1 MEFIESFMKFSFSD
15 DDIFR
20 IEEDELVKDVQ
31 NVKACECVV
40 LISENVALI
49 EAKSSSPRIDNEENF
64 QKFISDIGQ
73 KFADSLQLFSDIK
86 SKAKGDEAFQRLPV
100 NLQNTQVPTEAY
112 KIYLIIHGHQLDW
125 LSGLM
130 DALRKELKDVLN
142 QWNLRDA
149 NVKVYNEATALEN
162 KLIVAYIPRPETAAL
177 RQPDGSPDVAKVQAW
192 FTAHEQQSNAE

>member
-20 IEEDELVKDVQ
+20 IEDDELVKDVE

-49 EAKSSSPRIDNEENF
+49 EAKSSSPRVENEEKF

-86 SKAKGDEAFQRLPV
+86 SKIKGEEAFLRLPV
-100 NLQNTQVPTEAY
+100 NLQNTQIATEAY
-112 KIYLIIHGHQLDW
+112 KIYLIIHGHQFDW

-130 DALRKELKDVLN
+130 DALRKELKDVVK
-142 QWNLRDA
+142 QWNLRDS

-162 KLIVAYIPRPETAAL
+162 KLIVAYIPKAETKSL
-177 RQPDGSPDVAKVQAW
+177 RLPDGSIDDAKVQAW
-192 FTAHEQQSNAE
+192 FAAHDGDKK

>member
-15 DDIFR
+15 DNIFR
-20 IEEDELVKDVQ
+20 IEEDELVKDVE

-49 EAKSSSPRIDNEENF
+49 EAKSSSPRIENEEKF

-86 SKAKGDEAFQRLPV
+86 SKEKGDEAFQRLPV
-100 NLQNTQVPTEAY
+100 NLQNTQIATEAY

-125 LSGLM
+125 LLGLM
-130 DALRKELKDVLN
+130 DALRKELNDVVK
-142 QWNLRDA
+142 QWNLRDSHI
-149 NVKVYNEATALEN
+149 KVYNEATALEN
-162 KLIVAYIPRPETAAL
+162 KLIVAYIPKAETKAL
-177 RQPDGSPDVAKVQAW
+177 RLPDGSVDDAKVQAW
-192 FTAHEQQSNAE
+192 FAAHKDDEQ

>member
-20 IEEDELVKDVQ
+20 IEDDELVKDVE

-49 EAKSSSPRIDNEENF
+49 EAKSSSPRVENEEKF

-86 SKAKGDEAFQRLPV
+86 SKEKGDEAFQRLPV
-100 NLQNTQVPTEAY
+100 NLQNTQITTEVY

-125 LSGLM
+125 LLGLM
-130 DALRKELKDVLN
+130 DALRKELKDVVK
-142 QWNLRDA
+142 QWNLRDS
-149 NVKVYNEATALEN
+149 NVKVYNETTALEN
-162 KLIVAYIPRPETAAL
+162 KLIVAYIPKAETKAL
-177 RQPDGSPDVAKVQAW
+177 RLPDGSVDDAKVQAW
-192 FTAHEQQSNAE
+192 FAAHEDDEQ

>member
-1 MEFIESFMKFSFSD
+1 MKFSFSD

-20 IEEDELVKDVQ
+20 IEDDELVKDVE

-49 EAKSSSPRIDNEENF
+49 EAKSSSPRVENEEKF

-86 SKAKGDEAFQRLPV
+86 SKIKGEEAFLRLPV
-100 NLQNTQVPTEAY
+100 NLQNTQIATEAY
-112 KIYLIIHGHQLDW
+112 KIYLIIHGHQFDW

-130 DALRKELKDVLN
+130 DALRKELKDVVK
-142 QWNLRDA
+142 QWNLRDS

-162 KLIVAYIPRPETAAL
+162 KLIVAYIPKAETKSL
-177 RQPDGSPDVAKVQAW
+177 RLPDGSIDDAKVQAW
-192 FTAHEQQSNAE
+192 FAAHDGDKK

>member
-20 IEEDELVKDVQ
+20 IEDDELVKDVE

-49 EAKSSSPRIDNEENF
+49 EAKSSSPRIENEEKF
-64 QKFISDIGQ
+64 QKFISDISQ
-73 KFADSLQLFSDIK
+73 KFTDSLQLFSDIK
-86 SKAKGDEAFQRLPV
+86 NKVKGEEAFQRLPV
-100 NLQNTQVPTEAY
+100 NLQNTQAATDAY

-125 LSGLM
+125 LLGLM
-130 DALRKELKDVLN
+130 DALRKELKDVVK
-142 QWNLRDA
+142 QWNLRDS

-162 KLIVAYIPRPETAAL
+162 KLIVAYIPKAETKSL
-177 RQPDGSPDVAKVQAW
+177 RLPDGSVDDAKVQAW
-192 FTAHEQQSNAE
+192 FAAHEDDAQ

>member
-20 IEEDELVKDVQ
+20 IEDDELVKDVE
-31 NVKACECVV
+31 NIKACECVV
-40 LISENVALI
+40 LISENIALI
-49 EAKSSSPRIDNEENF
+49 EAKSSSPRIESEEKF

-86 SKAKGDEAFQRLPV
+86 NKVRGEEAFQRLPV
-100 NLQNTQVPTEAY
+100 NLQNTQITTEAY

-125 LSGLM
+125 LLGLL
-130 DALRKELKDVLN
+130 DALRKELKDVVK
-142 QWNLRDA
+142 QWNLRDS

-162 KLIVAYIPRPETAAL
+162 KLIVAYIPKADTKSL
-177 RQPDGSPDVAKVQAW
+177 RQPDGSIDDAKVQAW
-192 FTAHEQQSNAE
+192 FTAHDGDA

>member
-20 IEEDELVKDVQ
+20 IEDDELVKDVE

-49 EAKSSSPRIDNEENF
+49 EAKSSSPRVENEEKF

-86 SKAKGDEAFQRLPV
+86 SKIKGEEAFLRLPV
-100 NLQNTQVPTEAY
+100 NLQNTQIATEAY

-125 LSGLM
+125 LLGLM
-130 DALRKELKDVLN
+130 DALRKELKDVVK
-142 QWNLRDA
+142 QWNLRDS

-162 KLIVAYIPRPETAAL
+162 KLIVAYIPKAETKSL
-177 RQPDGSPDVAKVQAW
+177 RLPDGSIDDAKVQAW
-192 FTAHEQQSNAE
+192 FAAHDGDKK

>member
-20 IEEDELVKDVQ
+20 IEEDELVKDVE

-49 EAKSSSPRIDNEENF
+49 EAKSSSPRVENEEKF

-86 SKAKGDEAFQRLPV
+86 SKIKGEEAFLRLPV
-100 NLQNTQVPTEAY
+100 NLQNTQIATEAY
-112 KIYLIIHGHQLDW
+112 KIYLIIHGHQFDW

-130 DALRKELKDVLN
+130 DALRKELKDVVK
-142 QWNLRDA
+142 QWNLRDS

-162 KLIVAYIPRPETAAL
+162 KLIVAYIPKAETKSL
-177 RQPDGSPDVAKVQAW
+177 RLPDGSIDDAKVQAW
-192 FTAHEQQSNAE
+192 LAAHDGDKK

>member
-20 IEEDELVKDVQ
+20 IEEDELVKDVE

-49 EAKSSSPRIDNEENF
+49 EAKSSSPRIKNEEKF

-86 SKAKGDEAFQRLPV
+86 SKEKGDEAFQRLPV
-100 NLQNTQVPTEAY
+100 NLQNTQIATEAY

-125 LSGLM
+125 LLGLM
-130 DALRKELKDVLN
+130 DALRKELNDVVK
-142 QWNLRDA
+142 QWNLRDS

-162 KLIVAYIPRPETAAL
+162 KLIVAYIPKAETKAL
-177 RQPDGSPDVAKVQAW
+177 RLPDGSVDDAKVQAW
-192 FTAHEQQSNAE
+192 FAAHKDDEQ

>member
-20 IEEDELVKDVQ
+20 IEEDELVKDVE

-49 EAKSSSPRIDNEENF
+49 
-64 QKFISDIGQ
+64 
-73 KFADSLQLFSDIK
+73 
-86 SKAKGDEAFQRLPV
+86 
-100 NLQNTQVPTEAY
+100 
-112 KIYLIIHGHQLDW
+112 
-125 LSGLM
+125 
-130 DALRKELKDVLN
+130 
-142 QWNLRDA
+142 
-149 NVKVYNEATALEN
+149 EATALEN

>member
-20 IEEDELVKDVQ
+20 IEEDELVKDVE

-49 EAKSSSPRIDNEENF
+49 EAKSSSPRIENEEKF

-86 SKAKGDEAFQRLPV
+86 SKEKGDEAFQRLPV
-100 NLQNTQVPTEAY
+100 NLQNTQIATEAY

-125 LSGLM
+125 LLGLM
-130 DALRKELKDVLN
+130 DALRKELNDVVK
-142 QWNLRDA
+142 QWNLRDS
-149 NVKVYNEATALEN
+149 NIKVYNEATALEN
-162 KLIVAYIPRPETAAL
+162 KLIVAYIPKAETKAL
-177 RQPDGSPDVAKVQAW
+177 RLPDGSVDDAKVQAW
-192 FTAHEQQSNAE
+192 FAAHKDDEQ

>member
-20 IEEDELVKDVQ
+20 IEEDELVKDVE

-49 EAKSSSPRIDNEENF
+49 EAKSSSPKIENEEKF

-86 SKAKGDEAFQRLPV
+86 SKEKGDEAFQRLPV
-100 NLQNTQVPTEAY
+100 NLQNTQITTEAY

-125 LSGLM
+125 LLGLM
-130 DALRKELKDVLN
+130 DALRKELKDVVK
-142 QWNLRDA
+142 QWNLRDS
-149 NVKVYNEATALEN
+149 NVKVYNETTALEN
-162 KLIVAYIPRPETAAL
+162 KLIVAYIPKAETKAL
-177 RQPDGSPDVAKVQAW
+177 RLPDGSVDDAKVQAW
-192 FTAHEQQSNAE
+192 FAAHEDDEQ

>member
-20 IEEDELVKDVQ
+20 IEEDELVKDVE

-49 EAKSSSPRIDNEENF
+49 EAKSSSPRIENEEKF

-86 SKAKGDEAFQRLPV
+86 SKEKGDEAFQRLPV
-100 NLQNTQVPTEAY
+100 NLQNTQIATEAY

-125 LSGLM
+125 LLGLM
-130 DALRKELKDVLN
+130 DALRKELNDVVK
-142 QWNLRDA
+142 QWNLRDS

-162 KLIVAYIPRPETAAL
+162 KLIVAYIPKAETKAL
-177 RQPDGSPDVAKVQAW
+177 RLPDGCVDDAKVQAW
-192 FTAHEQQSNAE
+192 FAAHKDDEQ

>member
-20 IEEDELVKDVQ
+20 IEEDELVKDVE

-49 EAKSSSPRIDNEENF
+49 EAKSSSPRIENEEKF

-86 SKAKGDEAFQRLPV
+86 SKEKGDEAFQRLPV
-100 NLQNTQVPTEAY
+100 NLQNTQIATEAY

-125 LSGLM
+125 LLGLM
-130 DALRKELKDVLN
+130 DALRKELNDVVK
-142 QWNLRDA
+142 QWNLRDS

-162 KLIVAYIPRPETAAL
+162 RLIVAYIPKAETKAL
-177 RQPDGSPDVAKVQAW
+177 RLPDGSVDDAKVQAW
-192 FTAHEQQSNAE
+192 FAAHKDDEQ

>member
-20 IEEDELVKDVQ
+20 IEEDELVKDVE

-49 EAKSSSPRIDNEENF
+49 EAKSSSPRIENEEKF

-86 SKAKGDEAFQRLPV
+86 SKEKGDEAFQRLPV
-100 NLQNTQVPTEAY
+100 NLQNTQIATEAY

-125 LSGLM
+125 LLGLM
-130 DALRKELKDVLN
+130 DALRKELNDVVK
-142 QWNLRDA
+142 QWNLRDS
-149 NVKVYNEATALEN
+149 NIKVYNEATALEN
-162 KLIVAYIPRPETAAL
+162 KLIVAYIPKAETKAL
-177 RQPDGSPDVAKVQAW
+177 RLPDGSIDDAKVQAW
-192 FTAHEQQSNAE
+192 FAAHKDDEQ

>member
-1 MEFIESFMKFSFSD
+1 MEFIESFMKVSFSD

-20 IEEDELVKDVQ
+20 IEDDELVKDVE

-49 EAKSSSPRIDNEENF
+49 EAKSSSPRVENEEKF

-86 SKAKGDEAFQRLPV
+86 SKIKGEEAFLRLPV
-100 NLQNTQVPTEAY
+100 SLQNTQIATEAY

-130 DALRKELKDVLN
+130 DALRKELKDVVK
-142 QWNLRDA
+142 QWNLRDS
-149 NVKVYNEATALEN
+149 NVKVYNETTALEN
-162 KLIVAYIPRPETAAL
+162 KLIVAYIPKAETKAL
-177 RQPDGSPDVAKVQAW
+177 RLPDGSVDDAKVQAW
-192 FTAHEQQSNAE
+192 FAAHEDDEQ

>member
-15 DDIFR
+15 DNIFR
-20 IEEDELVKDVQ
+20 IEEDELVKDVE

-49 EAKSSSPRIDNEENF
+49 EAKSSSPRIENEEKF

-86 SKAKGDEAFQRLPV
+86 SKEKGDEAFQRLPV
-100 NLQNTQVPTEAY
+100 NLQNTQIATEAY

-125 LSGLM
+125 LLGLM
-130 DALRKELKDVLN
+130 DALRKELNDVVK
-142 QWNLRDA
+142 QWNLRDS

-162 KLIVAYIPRPETAAL
+162 KLIVAYIPKAETKAL
-177 RQPDGSPDVAKVQAW
+177 RLPDGSVDDAKVQAW
-192 FTAHEQQSNAE
+192 FAAHEDDEQ

>member
-20 IEEDELVKDVQ
+20 IEEDELVKDVE

-49 EAKSSSPRIDNEENF
+49 EAKSSSPRIENEEKF

-86 SKAKGDEAFQRLPV
+86 SKEKGDEAFQRLPV
-100 NLQNTQVPTEAY
+100 NLQNTQITTEAY

-125 LSGLM
+125 LLGLM
-130 DALRKELKDVLN
+130 DALRKELKDVVK
-142 QWNLRDA
+142 QWNLRDS
-149 NVKVYNEATALEN
+149 NVKVYNETTALEN
-162 KLIVAYIPRPETAAL
+162 KLIVAYIPKAETKAL
-177 RQPDGSPDVAKVQAW
+177 RLPDGSVDDAKVQAW
-192 FTAHEQQSNAE
+192 FAAHEDDEQ

>member
-20 IEEDELVKDVQ
+20 IEEDELVKDVE

-49 EAKSSSPRIDNEENF
+49 EAKSSSPRIENEEKF

-86 SKAKGDEAFQRLPV
+86 SKEKGDEAFQRLPV
-100 NLQNTQVPTEAY
+100 NLQNTQIATEAY

-125 LSGLM
+125 LLGLM
-130 DALRKELKDVLN
+130 DALRKELNDVVK
-142 QWNLRDA
+142 QWNLRDS
-149 NVKVYNEATALEN
+149 NIKVYNEATALEK
-162 KLIVAYIPRPETAAL
+162 KLIVAYIPKAETKVL
-177 RQPDGSPDVAKVQAW
+177 RLPDGSVDDAKVQAW
-192 FTAHEQQSNAE
+192 FAAHEDDEQ

>member
-20 IEEDELVKDVQ
+20 IEEDELVKDVE

-49 EAKSSSPRIDNEENF
+49 EAKSSSPRIENEEKF

-86 SKAKGDEAFQRLPV
+86 SKEKGDEAFQRLPV
-100 NLQNTQVPTEAY
+100 NLQNAQIATEAY

-125 LSGLM
+125 LLGLM
-130 DALRKELKDVLN
+130 DALRKELNDVVK
-142 QWNLRDA
+142 QWNLRDS

-162 KLIVAYIPRPETAAL
+162 KLIVAYIPKAETKAL
-177 RQPDGSPDVAKVQAW
+177 RLPDGSVDDAKVQAW
-192 FTAHEQQSNAE
+192 FVAHKDDEQ

>member
-15 DDIFR
+15 DNIFR
-20 IEEDELVKDVQ
+20 IEEDELVKDVE

-49 EAKSSSPRIDNEENF
+49 EAKSSSPRIENEEKF

-86 SKAKGDEAFQRLPV
+86 SKEKGDEAFQRLPV
-100 NLQNTQVPTEAY
+100 NLQNTQIATEAY

-125 LSGLM
+125 LLGLM
-130 DALRKELKDVLN
+130 DALRKELNDVVK
-142 QWNLRDA
+142 QWNLRDSHI
-149 NVKVYNEATALEN
+149 KVYNEATALEN
-162 KLIVAYIPRPETAAL
+162 KLIVAYIPKAETKAL
-177 RQPDGSPDVAKVQAW
+177 RLPDGSVDDAKVQAW
-192 FTAHEQQSNAE
+192 FAAHEDDEQ

>member
-20 IEEDELVKDVQ
+20 IEDDELVKDVE

-49 EAKSSSPRIDNEENF
+49 EAKSSSPRVENEEKF

-86 SKAKGDEAFQRLPV
+86 SKIKGEEAFLRLPV
-100 NLQNTQVPTEAY
+100 NLQNTQIATEAY
-112 KIYLIIHGHQLDW
+112 KIYLIIHGHQFDW

-130 DALRKELKDVLN
+130 DALRKELKDVVK
-142 QWNLRDA
+142 QWNLRDS

-162 KLIVAYIPRPETAAL
+162 KLIVAYIPKAETKSL
-177 RQPDGSPDVAKVQAW
+177 RLPDGSIDDAKVQAW
-192 FTAHEQQSNAE
+192 LAAHDGDKK

>member
-20 IEEDELVKDVQ
+20 IEDDELVKDVE

-49 EAKSSSPRIDNEENF
+49 EAKSSSPRVENEEKF

-86 SKAKGDEAFQRLPV
+86 SKIKGEEAFLRLPV
-100 NLQNTQVPTEAY
+100 NLQNTQIATEAY

-130 DALRKELKDVLN
+130 DALRKELKDVVK
-142 QWNLRDA
+142 QWNLRDS

-162 KLIVAYIPRPETAAL
+162 KLIVAYIPKAETKSL
-177 RQPDGSPDVAKVQAW
+177 RLPDGSIDDAKVQAW
-192 FTAHEQQSNAE
+192 FAAHDGDKK